1 MLSQTA
7 EYALRA
13 VVWLANNMDS
23 PVTREELARATRVP
37 PDYLSKVMQSLGRGG
52 LVRAQRGKNGGFSL
66 VKTAD
71 ELTVLEVVN
80 AVDRIQRIK
89 TCPLGI
95 KSHGKKLCPL
105 HQRMDDAMVMV
116 ERVFGKTT
124 IDELIGSPSSCKGL
138 CQIGGPAGA

>member
-13 VVWLANNMDS
+13 VVWLANHRDS

-66 VKTAD
+66 VKTSD
-71 ELTVLEVVN
+71 KVTVLEVVN
-80 AVDRIQRIK
+80 AVDRVQRIE

-124 IDELIGSPSSCKGL
+124 INELVGSPSSCKPL
-138 CQIGGPAGA
+138 CQMGGLAGA